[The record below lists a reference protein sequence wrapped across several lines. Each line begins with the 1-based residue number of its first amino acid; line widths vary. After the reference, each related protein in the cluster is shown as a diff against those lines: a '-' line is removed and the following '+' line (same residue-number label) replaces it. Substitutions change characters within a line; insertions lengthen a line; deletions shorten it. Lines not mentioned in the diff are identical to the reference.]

1 MCIPLRAISDA
12 INVQL
17 QGNAHV
23 TDYLWRSV
31 VCIPINTAVRYKGYV
46 SKRTKRQLLLNS
58 IQYKQYVTMS
68 GLITTVHCI
77 IKLYC
82 LTPQTEPPF
91 CSLPAKARISVLCI
105 PSVLTRITRKV

>member
-1 MCIPLRAISDA
+1 MCIPLHAISDA
-12 INVQL
+12 IKVQL

-68 GLITTVHCI
+68 GLNYSA
-77 IKLYC
+77 LYH
-82 LTPQTEPPF
+82 
-91 CSLPAKARISVLCI
+91 KALLFNSANRAAILFVAC
-105 PSVLTRITRKV
+105 